1 MPTVA
6 IMTKLQRT
14 VRISAACVAALA
26 LLSACSSGTSPSSAP
41 APGASGTPNPNAI
54 ETNPAGDIP
63 DTQAFVAY
71 TPPDKTYTVQV
82 PSGWART
89 GSGPAVTFTDKYNS
103 IRVETMPRPSAPTV
117 SSAQTGTVPAIQSS
131 AQGYKPGTVSTVTRT
146 AGQAVLITY
155 EALSAPNP
163 VTGKVA
169 VEAVERYEF
178 WKNGTLAVLTLSA
191 PAGSDN
197 VDPWRKVTDSFGWQG

>member
-1 MPTVA
+1 
-6 IMTKLQRT
+6 MTKLQRT
-14 VRISAACVAALA
+14 VRISAACLAALA
-26 LLSACSSGTSPSSAP
+26 LLGACSSGTSPSSATP
-41 APGASGTPNPNAI
+41 PGAGGTPNPNAI

-71 TPPDKTYTVQV
+71 TPADKTYTVQV

-117 SSAQTGTVPAIQSS
+117 SSAQTSTVPAIQSS
-131 AQGYKPGTVSTVTRT
+131 AQGYKPGKVSTVART

-178 WKNGTLAVLTLSA
+178 WKSGTLAVLTLSA

-197 VDPWRKVTDSFGWQG
+197 VDPWRKVTDSFSWQG

>member
-1 MPTVA
+1 
-6 IMTKLQRT
+6 MTKLQRT
-14 VRISAACVAALA
+14 VRISAACLAALA
-26 LLSACSSGTSPSSAP
+26 LLSACSSGTSPSSAS
-41 APGASGTPNPNAI
+41 APGAGGAPNPNAI

-71 TPPDKTYTVQV
+71 TPADKTYTVQV

-117 SSAQTGTVPAIQSS
+117 SSAQTSTVPAIQSS
-131 AQGYKPGTVSTVTRT
+131 AQGYKPGKVSTVART

-178 WKNGTLAVLTLSA
+178 WKSGTLAVLTLSA

-197 VDPWRKVTDSFGWQG
+197 VDPWRKVTDSFSWQG